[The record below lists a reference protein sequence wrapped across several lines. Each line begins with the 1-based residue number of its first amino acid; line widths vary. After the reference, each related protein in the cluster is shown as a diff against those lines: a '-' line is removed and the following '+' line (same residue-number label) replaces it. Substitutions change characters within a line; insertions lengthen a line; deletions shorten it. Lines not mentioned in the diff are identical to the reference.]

1 MKEEIIEKLKDC
13 RLCQRACGVDRTRR
27 AGRCG
32 ETVEV
37 YAARAALHMWEE
49 PCISGKEG
57 SGAVFFTGCPLGCI
71 FCQNREIALGSRR
84 GNPAHPQK
92 TRGVHLSI
100 KELAEAFLRLQAQ
113 GANNINLVTPTH
125 FVPQIVEAVRLS
137 REGLLIEGTGELSRL
152 TVPIVYNTGSY
163 ETVETVDKLAK
174 TVDIFLPDLKF
185 YDSALSLKYAAA
197 PDYFAVAKAAIV
209 RMVEIAGEAAFDSR
223 GMMKKGVIVRHMVL
237 PGHTKDSMAILKEL
251 AETFGDKIYI
261 SIMNQYTP
269 MPGIGEKD
277 PLLGRKV
284 TRREY
289 EKVVAYALSLNLTN
303 VFIQEGG
310 TVSESFIPA
319 FDGEGVEF

>member
-1 MKEEIIEKLKDC
+1 
-13 RLCQRACGVDRTRR
+13 
-27 AGRCG
+27 
-32 ETVEV
+32 
-37 YAARAALHMWEE
+37 
-49 PCISGKEG
+49 
-57 SGAVFFTGCPLGCI
+57 
-71 FCQNREIALGSRR
+71 
-84 GNPAHPQK
+84 
-92 TRGVHLSI
+92 
-100 KELAEAFLRLQAQ
+100 
-113 GANNINLVTPTH
+113 
-125 FVPQIVEAVRLS
+125 
-137 REGLLIEGTGELSRL
+137 GELSRL